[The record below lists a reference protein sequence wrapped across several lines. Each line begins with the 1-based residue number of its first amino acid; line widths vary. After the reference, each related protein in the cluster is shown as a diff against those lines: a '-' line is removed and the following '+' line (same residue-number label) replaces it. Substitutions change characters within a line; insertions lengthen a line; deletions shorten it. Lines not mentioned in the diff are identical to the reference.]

1 MKSRMHLKLSVL
13 GAMIAA
19 FGVSSVQAANIDK
32 ATYNTGKT
40 RIEGEFKAGK
50 TACAAMAGNAK
61 DICME
66 EAKGKERVARA
77 ELEHSFTGKAAD
89 GTKVLVARAES
100 TYAIA
105 KERCDDL
112 AGNAKDVCLREAKAA
127 ETRGLAEAKLG
138 KQVGEARKNAA
149 QDINDANYR
158 VAIEKCDALSGD
170 PKTSCVASAK
180 VKFGKN

>member
-1 MKSRMHLKLSVL
+1 MKNRIRLKVSVL
-13 GAMIAA
+13 SAIIAA
-19 FGVSSVQAANIDK
+19 LGVTSVQAANIDK

-50 TACAAMAGNAK
+50 TACATMTGNAK

-105 KERCDDL
+105 KERCDDQ
-112 AGNAKDVCLREAKAA
+112 AGNAKDVCLKEAKAA
-127 ETRGLAEAKLG
+127 EVRGLAEAKLG
-138 KQVGEARKNAA
+138 KQVGEARKDAA
-149 QDINDANYR
+149 KDINDANYR

-180 VKFGKN
+180 AKFGRN